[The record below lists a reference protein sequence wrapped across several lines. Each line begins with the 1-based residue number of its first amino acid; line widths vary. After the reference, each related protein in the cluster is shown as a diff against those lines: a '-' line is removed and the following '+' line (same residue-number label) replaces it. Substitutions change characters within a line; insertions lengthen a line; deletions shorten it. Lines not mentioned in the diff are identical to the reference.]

1 MILDEKLLLE
11 VREDEIGR
19 QRICRREGSMRRSR
33 RWLGMC
39 AAVLAAAGCGSQSAT
54 VGLHGE
60 VTYEGRAVETGRID
74 FIPAMYNDRSTL
86 KVRIADMP
94 DKNKAGFSLGKVP
107 VALR

>member
-1 MILDEKLLLE
+1 
-11 VREDEIGR
+11 
-19 QRICRREGSMRRSR
+19 MRRSR

-39 AAVLAAAGCGSQSAT
+39 AAVLAAAVCGSQSAT

-60 VTYEGRAVETGRID
+60 VTCEVRTVETGKID
-74 FIPAMYNDRSTL
+74 FIPAMYNDWSTL

-94 DKNKAGFSLGKVP
+94 DKNKPDFSLGKVP